1 MYHGLYRQ
9 SRYVPQSRWQGVAG
23 HGLLGHGLVGLVLAC
38 AIAATPVRSAAAA
51 SQDVPLTMA
60 GITRATLGASQI
72 TPDGARCGLDPTR
85 LVEVVRQPM
94 LDAGF
99 EPRDDAPTRVT
110 LSAVTAQVPGG
121 QCATAVLLG
130 VYARESFFSA
140 AAGWLR
146 TGHVVLWQRSVM
158 VVTPQGDHKAAVDD
172 GARRLAVQMLTGWQ
186 EQNGA
191 GVAVAA
197 GAVAQP
203 PKPRP

>member
-1 MYHGLYRQ
+1 
-9 SRYVPQSRWQGVAG
+9 V
-23 HGLLGHGLVGLVLAC
+23 LGLAC

-60 GITRATLGASQI
+60 GITQATLGASQI
-72 TPDGARCGLDPTR
+72 TPDGARCGLDPAH
-85 LVEVVRQPM
+85 LVEAVRQPM

-99 EPRDDAPTRVT
+99 EPRDDAPGRVT
-110 LSAVTAQVPGG
+110 LSAVTAQLPGGPQLPGG

-158 VVTPQGDHKAAVDD
+158 VVTPLGEHKAAVDD
-172 GARRLAVQMLTGWQ
+172 GARRLAVQMLASWQ
-186 EQNGA
+186 EQNAA

-197 GAVAQP
+197 GAAAQP